1 MSQDVTKVE
10 TQLPATLDYSKYAGQ
25 GTEQATAGDYAL
37 PFLAI
42 LQKLSPQCDENNLL
56 YIEGAK
62 AGMVI
67 EMASGRLLDGK
78 QGINVVPCYFRK
90 DLVEWTPREGGGGFV
105 KSHGWQEKLME
116 QCERNDRGQLILP
129 NGNLLVDTKYHY
141 VLVLLPDG
149 PIQAV
154 ISMTSTQL
162 KKSRKWL
169 SMIQMRKMTSAEG
182 KSFIPPS
189 FAFMYRLTTG
199 QESNERGTWFGWQ
212 IEMGPPQDIVEV
224 AHAAIRFHHAIASGS
239 VKVSDPI
246 AAQKDDIPF

>member
-56 YIEGAK
+56 YIGGGK

-116 QCERNDRGQLILP
+116 QCERNDRGQLIMP

-149 PIQAV
+149 PIHRGGAG
-154 ISMTSTQL
+154 TSEQQGGC
-162 KKSRKWL
+162 RR
-169 SMIQMRKMTSAEG
+169 QQQHCHQHQMTSAEG
-182 KSFIPPS
+182 K
-189 FAFMYRLTTG
+189 
-199 QESNERGTWFGWQ
+199 
-212 IEMGPPQDIVEV
+212 
-224 AHAAIRFHHAIASGS
+224 
-239 VKVSDPI
+239 
-246 AAQKDDIPF
+246 